1 MHNDSPLRNPPRVVR
16 AMLAAGAFAV
26 PGAMVG
32 LMLALFLPFRFILM
46 AAGIVVGA
54 LAGYLIE
61 LH

>member
-1 MHNDSPLRNPPRVVR
+1 
-16 AMLAAGAFAV
+16 MLTAGAFAV

-54 LAGYLIE
+54 VAGYLIE